1 MVKNFMLSQ
10 NEGGHIMQQKRAL
23 LLSLIGGTVPF
34 YVRGIAMEQSLVEL
48 EHYSLYTSPF
58 FIDLLI

>member
-1 MVKNFMLSQ
+1 
-10 NEGGHIMQQKRAL
+10 MQQKRAL